1 MHGDKLPHNHA
12 CKGVAMSN
20 IINLQFAFP
29 LIFPYKKIDA
39 SLISTF
45 GNGKKI
51 RQNDRLNIIYYVSIY
66 MTSTKSIS

>member
-29 LIFPYKKIDA
+29 LIFPYKKIDT

-45 GNGKKI
+45 GKI

-66 MTSTKSIS
+66 MTSIKSIS